1 MRSYPRKMPSRMY
14 SPSNCNHLEPRPWP
28 ENLRGEKSIHYRPE
42 TDFYG
47 MHVNAILVR
56 DGRSADGWV
65 HEVGMYADVA
75 IVWQGPTVSSVRVVG
90 APD

>member
-1 MRSYPRKMPSRMY
+1 LAGNPKRGKIDTLQARNR
-14 SPSNCNHLEPRPWP
+14 L
-28 ENLRGEKSIHYRPE
+28 LR
-42 TDFYG
+42 
-47 MHVNAILVR
+47 NAR
-56 DGRSADGWV
+56 ECYFGGDGRSADGWV